1 MTHPIGLGV
10 IGMGRAFTLM
20 LPTWKSDPRICLIA
34 AHDPRP
40 LACLAFEETL
50 GGVACQLPEEVC
62 AHPDVE
68 WVYIAS
74 PHNMHV
80 EHVLLAARYRKH
92 VLVEKPMALN
102 MADCEAMIKACQ
114 QAGTYL
120 VIGHSHSFDAP
131 VRLAQQLI
139 ASEQWGRVRMIQALQ
154 YTDFL
159 YRPRRPEELQTA
171 LGGGVVFSQA
181 AHQVDVVR
189 LLAGTPARAVR
200 AITGSWDARRPTEGA
215 YSALLSFDDGVWA
228 NLTYSGYGFFD
239 TDVWM
244 NGVGEM
250 GTPKSPLDHSA
261 THRKH
266 AQMQNETAEAQ
277 AKAERNFGGRDYAGI
292 DTVAPDN
299 YQHFGPVIVS
309 CERADLQLLPIGVQ
323 VIDAS
328 GAELHG
334 LAPPTVARKEVV
346 DEIWAAAR
354 LGQAPLH
361 DGQWSMAT
369 MEVCLALLQS
379 STLGQDIILR
389 AQTPTPLT

>member
-1 MTHPIGLGV
+1 MNHPIGLGV

-20 LPTWKSDPRICLIA
+20 LPTWTTDPRIRLIA

-40 LACLAFEETL
+40 SACLAFQDTL
-50 GGVACQLPEEVC
+50 GGTACQRPEEVC

-74 PHNMHV
+74 PHAMHV
-80 EHVLLAARYRKH
+80 EHVLLAARYGKH

-102 MADCEAMIKACQ
+102 MADCEAMIKACE
-114 QAGTYL
+114 QAGTHL
-120 VIGHSHSFDAP
+120 VVGHSHSFDAP

-139 ASEQWGRVRMIQALQ
+139 ASGQWGHVRMIQALQ

-189 LLAGTPARAVR
+189 LLAGTPARTVR
-200 AITGSWDARRPTEGA
+200 AITGAWDARRPTEGA
-215 YSALLSFDDGVWA
+215 YSALLTFDGGVWA
-228 NLTYSGYGFFD
+228 SLTYSGYGFFD

-244 NGVGEM
+244 NGVGEL
-250 GTPKSPLDHSA
+250 GAPKSPSAHSA
-261 THRKH
+261 TRRKH
-266 AQMQNETAEAQ
+266 AQMKDEAAEAQ
-277 AKAERNFGGRDYAGI
+277 AKAERNFGGSEYAGI
-292 DTVAPDN
+292 DTAPPTH

-309 CERADLQLLPIGVQ
+309 CENADLQLLPNGVM
-323 VIDAS
+323 VMDAS

-334 LAPPTVARKEVV
+334 LAAPTMARQEVV

-354 LGQAPLH
+354 LGQAPQH
-361 DGQWSMAT
+361 DGKWSMAT
-369 MEVCLALLQS
+369 LEVCLALLES
-379 STLGQDIILR
+379 STLGRDIMLR
-389 AQTPTPLT
+389 APTTTLRS